1 MISVKQ
7 VSPPVLASI
16 LQRQPLS
23 PAKVT
28 FAWHTAAGA
37 ALARAAEA
45 ELRPDGTLELRAAS
59 LPWAREI
66 ERSRELLLG
75 RVRLLLGD
83 DVVATI
89 VVRSA

>member
-1 MISVKQ
+1 MVPVKL

-23 PAKVT
+23 PAKVS
-28 FAWHTAAGA
+28 FAWQTVAGA

-59 LPWAREI
+59 APWAREI
-66 ERSRELLLG
+66 ERSRDLLLH
-75 RVRLLLGD
+75 RVRVLLGE
-83 DVVATI
+83 DVVRRI
-89 VVRSA
+89 VVRVA